1 MTACGMIHILL
12 VIAVVVI
19 LVRVIS
25 GRRIEPAFGCPN
37 KMSVQGVACWRV
49 NWGYKQKTPR
59 KGRLYWLSGGE
70 GGIRTHGTLR
80 YA

>member
-1 MTACGMIHILL
+1 MQTGRAWRVQTAGGLAGMTACGMIHILL

-25 GRRIEPAFGCPN
+25 GRRIEPACGCPN

-49 NWGYKQKTPR
+49 SWG
-59 KGRLYWLSGGE
+59 
-70 GGIRTHGTLR
+70 
-80 YA
+80 

>member
-1 MTACGMIHILL
+1 MGVLEGRNFKGRGTEKLIAIDSRTCKDDYSTSNDCKNMQPKILGMFL
-12 VIAVVVI
+12 
-19 LVRVIS
+19 
-25 GRRIEPAFGCPN
+25 GMYKN
-37 KMSVQGVACWRV
+37 K
-49 NWGYKQKTPR
+49 KPR